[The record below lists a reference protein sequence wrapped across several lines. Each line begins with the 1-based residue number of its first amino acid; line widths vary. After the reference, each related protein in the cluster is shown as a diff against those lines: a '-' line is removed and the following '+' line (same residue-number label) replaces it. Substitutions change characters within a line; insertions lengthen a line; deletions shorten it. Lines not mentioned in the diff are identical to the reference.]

1 MIEYFRV
8 PHYALNPKDKGF
20 LLKTYLEKHELK
32 VDGNADQRNGT
43 SIIIMTQY
51 VKIVTEAIE
60 NENTRDQRKLNLA
73 HRLFPIRIKN
83 DAFE

>member
-1 MIEYFRV
+1 M
-8 PHYALNPKDKGF
+8 
-20 LLKTYLEKHELK
+20 KTYLEKHELK

-60 NENTRDQRKLNLA
+60 NENTRDQRKLNLT

-83 DAFE
+83 DVFEQ

>member
-1 MIEYFRV
+1 M
-8 PHYALNPKDKGF
+8 
-20 LLKTYLEKHELK
+20 KTYLKKHELK
-32 VDGNADQRNGT
+32 VDGKVDQWNRT
-43 SIIIMTQY
+43 SIIIMMQY

-60 NENTRDQRKLNLA
+60 KENTRDQRKLNLA